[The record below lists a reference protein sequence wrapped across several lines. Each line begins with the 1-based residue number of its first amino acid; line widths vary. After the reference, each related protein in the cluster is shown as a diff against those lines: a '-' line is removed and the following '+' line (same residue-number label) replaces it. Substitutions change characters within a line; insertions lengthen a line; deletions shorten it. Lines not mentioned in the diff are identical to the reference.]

1 MDGRRMVHYGI
12 GRAKN
17 AALPGHQA
25 EEQKSVK
32 PQNVEVHEGGQLPE
46 VFVSQVKVI
55 FPKQF
60 EVLKTHYN

>member
-1 MDGRRMVHYGI
+1 MVHYGI
-12 GRAKN
+12 GRAKY
-17 AALPGHQA
+17 AALPRHQA

-32 PQNVEVHEGGQLPE
+32 PQIVDVHEGDQLPE

-60 EVLKTHYN
+60 KVLKTHSN